1 MTLPDL
7 ARLAAAGEGLTI
19 EFKKRVPRPEKL
31 AREVLAFANTQGGR
45 LLIGVDD
52 DGTLAGLKDA
62 IEEEY
67 ALREAIARHCDPP
80 VPFGTERVMLASRR
94 EVLVVRVPASTAR
107 PHVLVGVERSAEGEA
122 PPAFVRVGASSV
134 EASKEAVKLMRR
146 RAQDAAGVRFEFGD
160 KESLLMRYLDAYG
173 RVTVAAFATLAGI
186 PERQASHTLVL
197 LTRAGLL
204 RHHLGHPDDHF
215 TRAYDD
221 AVPLPRSAA

>member
-1 MTLPDL
+1 MRCEAVLACGLFCFAPMTLPDL

-19 EFKKRVPRPEKL
+19 EFKKRVPSPEKL
-31 AREVLAFANTQGGR
+31 AREVIAFANTQGGR
-45 LLIGVDD
+45 LLVGVDD

-107 PHVLVGVERSAEGEA
+107 PHVLVGVERSAAGEA

-134 EASKEAVKLMRR
+134 VWDFEVANT
-146 RAQDAAGVRFEFGD
+146 AGE
-160 KESLLMRYLDAYG
+160 
-173 RVTVAAFATLAGI
+173 VAAFGSMTTVRVDHEGRPVVISAFDRTQLT
-186 PERQASHTLVL
+186 QAE
-197 LTRAGLL
+197 
-204 RHHLGHPDDHF
+204 
-215 TRAYDD
+215 
-221 AVPLPRSAA
+221 

>member
-19 EFKKRVPRPEKL
+19 EFKKRVPRPERL
-31 AREVLAFANTQGGR
+31 AREVIAFANTQGGR

-80 VPFGTERVMLASRR
+80 VPFGTERVMLANRR
-94 EVLVVRVPASTAR
+94 EVVVVRVPASTAR
-107 PHVLVGVERSAEGEA
+107 PHVLVGVEPDTGAP

-173 RVTVAAFATLAGI
+173 RVTVAAFASMAGI

-221 AVPLPRSAA
+221 AVPLPRRAA